1 MRRAIFLLL
10 CFATVAANAAQW
22 RRYSEHGCIGG
33 EQCRQN
39 GKRITIALEDAP
51 VIGVRFFAH
60 DNIGQ
65 RADGK
70 LNVRVDNHS
79 VASFVDIQR
88 NGRVHEFDV
97 DRVRGDKLV
106 IETASDDEVEVR
118 DIEVLYG
125 PRDDGRDREYDRDRG
140 RDSDHRDYD
149 RDRREERWE
158 REYGEEGGCIGGSE
172 CGGHRARIRIPLR
185 DQRIR
190 SITFYAD
197 DNVGRRHGGKLR
209 VTIDGEVLRDYMD
222 VHQNGRDYDID
233 GHGVRG
239 RWLLFEPASDDE
251 VVIRRIRVHYER
263 Y

>member
-1 MRRAIFLLL
+1 MRRTSVLFALLSVL
-10 CFATVAANAAQW
+10 SLAANAAQW

-33 EQCRQN
+33 QQCRQN
-39 GKRITIALEDAP
+39 GRRITIALDNAP
-51 VIGVRFFAH
+51 VLGVRFFAH

-70 LNVRVDNHS
+70 LNVKIDDKFI
-79 VASFVDIQR
+79 ASFVDVHR
-88 NGRVHEFDV
+88 DGRVHEFTV
-97 DRVRGDKLV
+97 DRIAGDRLV

-125 PRDDGRDREYDRDRG
+125 PREYDRG
-140 RDSDHRDYD
+140 RDYDRRDD

-158 REYGEEGGCIGGSE
+158 REYGEEGGCIGGDE

-197 DNVGRRHGGKLR
+197 DNVGRRHGGKLKIR
-209 VTIDGEVLRDYMD
+209 IDGEVLRDYME
-222 VHQNGRDYDID
+222 VHRDGRDYDID
-233 GHGVRG
+233 GRGIRG
-239 RWLLFEPASDDE
+239 RWLVFEPATDDE
-251 VVIRRIRVHYER
+251 VVVKRIRVHYER

>member
-1 MRRAIFLLL
+1 MHRFAFFLLF
-10 CFATVAANAAQW
+10 FAAFAANAASW

-33 EQCRQN
+33 QECRQN
-39 GKRITIALEDAP
+39 GKRITIALDDAP
-51 VIGVRFFAH
+51 VLGVRFFAH

-70 LNVRVDNHS
+70 LNVRIDGHT
-79 VASFVDIQR
+79 VASYIDIQR

-97 DRVRGDKLV
+97 DRIRGDRLI

-118 DIEVLYG
+118 DIEVLYA
-125 PRDDGRDREYDRDRG
+125 PRDDRGYERDRDR
-140 RDSDHRDYD
+140 D

-158 REYGEEGGCIGGSE
+158 REYGEEGGCIGGSG
-172 CGGHRARIRIPLR
+172 CGGHRARIRVPLR
-185 DQRIR
+185 DQRVR

-197 DNVGRRHGGKLR
+197 DNVGHRSSGRLR
-209 VTIDGEVLRDYMD
+209 IRIDDEILRDDMD
-222 VHQNGRDYDID
+222 IHRTGRDYDID
-233 GHGVRG
+233 AHGYRG
-239 RWLLFEPASDDE
+239 RYLVFEPASDDE